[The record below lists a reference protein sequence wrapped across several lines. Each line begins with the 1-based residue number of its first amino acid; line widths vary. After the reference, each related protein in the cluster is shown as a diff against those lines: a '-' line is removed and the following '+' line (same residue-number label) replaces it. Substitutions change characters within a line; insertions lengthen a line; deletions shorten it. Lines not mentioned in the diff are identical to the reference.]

1 MKKKATL
8 KEIANELGVSI
19 STVSKALKGSTEI
32 SEETTEKI
40 KAFARLLHYRPNNI
54 ALSLKNRRTKTIGVI
69 IPEIVHHFFSEV
81 IQGIETFANEKGYN
95 VLIALSNESFDKEVF
110 NIDTLASGSIDGF
123 ILSVSKGTLKKQDF
137 YHLYETINQGMPI
150 VLFDRQIPEISC
162 DKVIVDDFH
171 GSRRAVEALMNAGCR
186 HIALITTEDYVDVGF
201 KRTQGYL
208 DAHLKH
214 GIAQNPDLVLKVNDQ
229 FFSEDTLIP
238 LQSRIKE
245 LFLLHPEVD
254 GIFGVNEVYALT
266 GMKVAQRMGYRIPE
280 DIQVVGFTDGVL
292 SKHAHPS
299 LTSVKQHGQ
308 NIGRE
313 AVQMLIRR
321 LESDLDGPF
330 ETKVLQ
336 TELVQREST
345 RFVN

>member
-137 YHLYETINQGMPI
+137 HHLY
-150 VLFDRQIPEISC
+150 
-162 DKVIVDDFH
+162 
-171 GSRRAVEALMNAGCR
+171 
-186 HIALITTEDYVDVGF
+186 
-201 KRTQGYL
+201 
-208 DAHLKH
+208 
-214 GIAQNPDLVLKVNDQ
+214 
-229 FFSEDTLIP
+229 
-238 LQSRIKE
+238 
-245 LFLLHPEVD
+245 
-254 GIFGVNEVYALT
+254 
-266 GMKVAQRMGYRIPE
+266 
-280 DIQVVGFTDGVL
+280 
-292 SKHAHPS
+292 
-299 LTSVKQHGQ
+299 
-308 NIGRE
+308 
-313 AVQMLIRR
+313 
-321 LESDLDGPF
+321 
-330 ETKVLQ
+330 
-336 TELVQREST
+336 
-345 RFVN
+345 